1 MTQTCIEKVGICL
14 SHPNKTLLV
23 PFCFVHLV
31 YMKLKFTRWVVKL
44 RSTKKNT
51 HNYSNIKS
59 LHIFKIFKTKKV
71 K

>member
-44 RSTKKNT
+44 RSTKKKTPIITQILNPYT
-51 HNYSNIKS
+51 FSKS
-59 LHIFKIFKTKKV
+59 SKQKK
-71 K
+71 